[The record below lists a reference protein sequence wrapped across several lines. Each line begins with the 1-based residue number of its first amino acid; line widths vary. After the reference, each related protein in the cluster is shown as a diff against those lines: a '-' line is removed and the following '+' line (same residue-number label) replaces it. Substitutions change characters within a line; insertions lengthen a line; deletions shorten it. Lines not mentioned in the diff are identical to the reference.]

1 MGEIMQIWNIQKEL
15 ILNDCDLR
23 QKVPAALPKQPFLSK
38 MQMVNYLWQ
47 WLEVHGYE
55 RLFTFKRFPR
65 RYFTSKYGFLRPW
78 GLCQNKLQN
87 KAKISAFFR
96 YLFPSYALGPV

>member
-47 WLEVHGYE
+47 WLEVHGHE
-55 RLFTFKRFPR
+55 RLFTFKIVQEISPMVFYVQVRF
-65 RYFTSKYGFLRPW
+65 FTSTRFMPKQTP
-78 GLCQNKLQN
+78 K
-87 KAKISAFFR
+87 
-96 YLFPSYALGPV
+96 